1 MFLRFISL
9 VWAQVDGSSAGLAW
23 DQSCKDRELVV
34 QGWIVQ
40 DGFTYVAG
48 VGCLLDSLHM
58 VSYS

>member
-1 MFLRFISL
+1 M

-23 DQSCKDRELVV
+23 DQSCKDRELVIW
-34 QGWIVQ
+34 GWIVQ

-48 VGCLLDSLHM
+48 VGCLLDTLNM